1 MKRNAPVLR
10 SLSDGPV
17 LGILWG
23 GMKGRKRSTGLA
35 LTFAC
40 LGTVLASPG
49 RPAALGP
56 AAGTKDEIT
65 LELRQKV
72 IKNLS
77 SSGLVLAFHIAVV
90 NPAQASRQLVR
101 YRYRV
106 RIDQKEYINTTVELA
121 QPLAVPA
128 AGEILIALPVKITYD
143 LLRQAVGPIERQ
155 GLCDIVGD
163 MFFLNERNKEQ
174 KASFAFSG
182 EFPIFKD
189 PEVGLLPLDVVDLTV
204 GGADVVFHPRFR
216 NPNGYDLI
224 VDAIDF
230 ELAFGGHVVLSGSIP
245 GDKSLPQT
253 GEKTFS
259 IPFLVDFFEAGEDV
273 RVGFAKDE
281 FPCRFSGR
289 ITIASVWGPLVIP
302 FNTTQ
307 ALRLSK
313 KS

>member
-1 MKRNAPVLR
+1 MNAYGR
-10 SLSDGPV
+10 SA
-17 LGILWG
+17 
-23 GMKGRKRSTGLA
+23 GLA
-35 LTFAC
+35 LGAAC
-40 LGTVLASPG
+40 LGICLAG
-49 RPAALGP
+49 FAVPAASGH
-56 AAGTKDEIT
+56 AAGAKDEIT

-90 NPAQASRQLVR
+90 NPAQAPRELVR

-106 RIDQKEYINTTVELA
+106 RIDQKEYINTTVALA

-128 AGEILIALPVKITYD
+128 NGETLIALPVKITYD
-143 LLRQAVGPIERQ
+143 LLRQAIGPIEGQ
-155 GLCDIVGD
+155 GLCDIVGE
-163 MFFLNERNKEQ
+163 MYFSNERNREQ
-174 KASFAFSG
+174 KVSFAFSG
-182 EFPIFKD
+182 EFPVFKD
-189 PEVGLLPLDVVDLTV
+189 PEVDLLPLDVVDLTV

-224 VDAIDF
+224 VEAIDF
-230 ELAFGGHVVLSGSIP
+230 ELTFSGRVVLSGSIP

-259 IPFLVDFFEAGEDV
+259 LPFLVDFFEAGDDV
-273 RVGFAKDE
+273 RAGFAKPE

-302 FNTTQ
+302 FDT
-307 ALRLSK
+307 AGPLRLSK

>member
-1 MKRNAPVLR
+1 MNAHRRPT
-10 SLSDGPV
+10 GFA
-17 LGILWG
+17 LG
-23 GMKGRKRSTGLA
+23 A
-35 LTFAC
+35 AC
-40 LGTVLASPG
+40 LGVLLAGSAA
-49 RPAALGP
+49 PAASGP
-56 AAGTKDEIT
+56 AVGAKDEIT
-65 LELRQKV
+65 LELRGKV
-72 IKNLS
+72 IKDLS

-90 NPAQASRQLVR
+90 NPAQAPRDLVR

-106 RIDQKEYINTTVELA
+106 RIDQKEYINTTVTLA

-128 AGEILIALPVKITYD
+128 KGETLIALPVKITYD
-143 LLRQAVGPIERQ
+143 LLRQAIGPIEGQ

-163 MFFLNERNKEQ
+163 MFFLNERNREQ

-189 PEVGLLPLDVVDLTV
+189 PEVDLLPLDVVDLTV
-204 GGADVVFHPRFR
+204 GGADVVFRPRFR

-224 VDAIDF
+224 VEAIDF
-230 ELAFGGHVVLSGSIP
+230 ELAFIGHVVLTGSVP

-253 GEKTFS
+253 GEKAFAL
-259 IPFLVDFFEAGEDV
+259 PFLVDFFEAGEDL
-273 RVGFAKDE
+273 RAGFAKDE

-302 FNTTQ
+302 FDTAQ